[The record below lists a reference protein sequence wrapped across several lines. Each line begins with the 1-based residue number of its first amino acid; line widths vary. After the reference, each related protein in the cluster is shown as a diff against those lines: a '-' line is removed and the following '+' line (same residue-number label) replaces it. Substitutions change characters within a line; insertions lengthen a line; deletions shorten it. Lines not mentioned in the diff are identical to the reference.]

1 MTSIQPD
8 ATKLESRIR
17 QNIGRLPITAPAPAV
32 TQEQGVADLEGETV
46 QFAPDI
52 CGDISSPRPI
62 IGPLVVAVRR
72 ILRFLLWPFL
82 GRQIIVNQ
90 TIARILESQTA
101 SNRKLGISLANIDR
115 ELVVLRNRMVGL
127 RRELYQ
133 SADSNAKL
141 SNELSKLREESV
153 DADAKLCDELSKLRE
168 ESVDAD
174 AKLCDELSKLREEYV
189 DSNAKLRDELSKL
202 QGEISVWRPREAS
215 EIDRPSGAEIP
226 FVDAAFQP
234 ESGESWY
241 PRSALGPWT
250 IASRATRFET
260 IRKVMAIA
268 RCLVRDDII
277 DSLLCFYEHGVA
289 RFGADWRFAD
299 IATTLVALGE
309 LVKPARYLEIG
320 VFHGRSISMIAATSP
335 QCELFGFDM
344 WIPDYAGLA
353 NPGPDLVLEQ
363 LRRVGHT
370 GPVRLISGDSH
381 ETVPRFLAEHPDLY
395 FDVITVD
402 GDHTARGA
410 AQDLKDVMPRL
421 KLGGFLVFDDI
432 MHPETRYLWR
442 VWSQVVATDP
452 GFVTWDFREMGNGV
466 ALAMKICP

>member
-1 MTSIQPD
+1 MISIQPD

-17 QNIGRLPITAPAPAV
+17 QNISRLRMTAPAPAV
-32 TQEQGVADLEGETV
+32 TQEQGVADLEGETE

-62 IGPLVVAVRR
+62 IGPLLVAVRR
-72 ILRFLLWPFL
+72 IVRFLVWPFL

-90 TIARILESQTA
+90 TIARILEARTA
-101 SNRKLGISLANIDR
+101 SIRKVGISLANINR

-127 RRELYQ
+127 RRQFYQ
-133 SADSNAKL
+133 SADSNG
-141 SNELSKLREESV
+141 
-153 DADAKLCDELSKLRE
+153 KLCDELSKLRE
-168 ESVDAD
+168 ESVDAN
-174 AKLCDELSKLREEYV
+174 AKLRDELSELREESV
-189 DSNAKLRDELSKL
+189 DSNAKLCDELSKL
-202 QGEISVWRPREAS
+202 QGEISVWRPREPS

-226 FVDAAFQP
+226 FVDTAFQP

-250 IASRATRFET
+250 IASRATRLET

-320 VFHGRSISMIAATSP
+320 VFHGRSMSMIAATSP

-344 WIPDYAGLA
+344 WIPDYAGMA
-353 NPGPDLVLEQ
+353 NPGPDLVREQ
-363 LRRVGHT
+363 LGRVGHT

-402 GDHTARGA
+402 GDHTAQGA
-410 AQDLKDVMPRL
+410 AQDLRDVMPRL

-452 GFVTWDFREMGNGV
+452 GFVAWDFREMGNGV